1 MCEVFVAIDEFEAGR
16 DVSELEGV
24 TEGER
29 SWYDGAVVVFA
40 QEGSRAWFRS
50 GGIDGF
56 VGEGGAG
63 LREAGGWW

>member
-1 MCEVFVAIDEFEAGR
+1 MCEVFVAVDEFEAGG

-40 QEGSRAWFRS
+40 QERSRAWFRS

-56 VGEGGAG
+56 VGESGA
-63 LREAGGWW
+63 